1 MGEAAHKTMEG
12 GCHCGAVRYRA
23 EVPQPLKGGRCNCSI
38 CAIKGVVMVR
48 VPLAALEVIRGRDHL
63 RCYSFNTGVAK
74 HWFCPTCGI
83 HVFHQARS
91 DPSQYGIS
99 AATLDGVDVYAD
111 FPEILVSDGVN
122 HVKDSGQSRLAGRLR
137 YEPAGD

>member
-1 MGEAAHKTMEG
+1 MEQPEITTMDG
-12 GCHCGAVRYRA
+12 GCHCRQVRYRA
-23 EVPQPLKGGRCNCSI
+23 QVPQPLKGGRCNCSI
-38 CAIKGVVMVR
+38 CAMKGVVMVR
-48 VPLAALEVIRGRDHL
+48 VPLSALEVTEGQDAI

-91 DPSQYGIS
+91 DPDQYGIS

-111 FPEILVSDGVN
+111 FPDLTVYDGVN
-122 HVKDSGQSRLAGRLR
+122 HAKDSGVHRLAGHLR
-137 YEPAGD
+137 FEAADE